1 MKKTFVGTALVAVLF
16 LGLDAH
22 ASCADPRAG
31 AQASTFEHMPL
42 VDLQQRPMVSHL
54 DAEAASIKAENANQ
68 GIVGTWVVTYATEG
82 TTTGVAFIQ
91 WHSDGTEWENINFP
105 VLGGNICLGSWR
117 SVDQSHVSRNHY
129 GWLYNNGI
137 LAGYFD
143 ENETDEVAS
152 DGNSYTGTNTQVLYF
167 LSGPPVI
174 LKGTA
179 SAKRIAP

>member
-1 MKKTFVGTALVAVLF
+1 VNKTFVGTALIAVLSIA
-16 LGLDAH
+16 LDAH

-31 AQASTFEHMPL
+31 AQAGTLEHLPL
-42 VDLQQRPMVSHL
+42 VDLQQRQMVSHL
-54 DAEAASIKAENANQ
+54 DAEDASVKTQNANQ
-68 GIVGTWVVTYATEG
+68 AIVGTWVVVYATDG
-82 TTTGVAFIQ
+82 TTTGEAFIQ
-91 WHSDGTEWENINFP
+91 WHSDGTEWENINYP

-117 SVDQSHVSRNHY
+117 AVDQSHVSRNHY
-129 GWLYNNGI
+129 GWLYDNGI

-143 ENETDEVAS
+143 ENETDELAS
-152 DGNSYTGTNTQVLYF
+152 DGNSYTGINTTVLYF